1 MELMMA
7 DTYTLHVTLPTVLDD
22 ADGQV
27 RAALK
32 EEGFG
37 VLTEIDV
44 EATLRE
50 KLGVEV
56 GGYRIL
62 GACNPQLAHR
72 GLTADPDLG
81 ALLPCNVVLRAAGD
95 DRTDVLAADPVAMLG
110 ISSAEGLTDVATEA
124 RDALERALSRLA

>member
-1 MELMMA
+1 VAGE
-7 DTYTLHVTLPTVLDD
+7 TYTLTVTLDTDLES

-44 EATLRE
+44 EATLRD

-62 GACNPQLAHR
+62 GACNPGLAHR
-72 GLTADPDLG
+72 GIQADPDLG
-81 ALLPCNVVLRAAGD
+81 ALLPCNVVLRAADD
-95 DRTDVLAADPVAMLG
+95 DRTEVVAADPLAMLG
-110 ISSAEGLTDVATEA
+110 ISSVEALGAVASEA
-124 RDALERALSRLA
+124 REALERALARL

>member
-1 MELMMA
+1 MST
-7 DTYTLHVTLPTVLDD
+7 DSYTLTVTLDD
-22 ADGQV
+22 DLATADERV

-62 GACNPQLAHR
+62 GACNPGLAHR
-72 GLTADPDLG
+72 GITVDRDLG
-81 ALLPCNVVLRAAGD
+81 ALLPCNVVLRSAEDGG
-95 DRTDVLAADPVAMLG
+95 TEVLAADPIAMLG
-110 ISSAEGLTDVATEA
+110 ISTQEGLAEVASEA
-124 RDALERALSRLA
+124 REALERALASL

>member
-1 MELMMA
+1 VNAE
-7 DTYTLHVTLPTVLDD
+7 TYTLTVTID
-22 ADGQV
+22 ADLATADELV

-50 KLGVEV
+50 KLGAEI

-62 GACNPQLAHR
+62 GACNPGLARR
-72 GLTADPDLG
+72 GIAVDADLG
-81 ALLPCNVVLRAAGD
+81 ALLPCNVVLRARDGGG
-95 DRTDVLAADPVAMLG
+95 TDVVAADPLAMLG
-110 ISSAEGLTDVATEA
+110 VSAADGLDEVAAEA
-124 RDALERALSRLA
+124 REGIERALGRL

>member
-1 MELMMA
+1 VNAE
-7 DTYTLHVTLPTVLDD
+7 TYTLTVTID
-22 ADGQV
+22 ADLATADELV

-50 KLGVEV
+50 KLGAEI

-62 GACNPQLAHR
+62 GACNPGLAQR
-72 GLTADPDLG
+72 GLVADADLG
-81 ALLPCNVVLRAAGD
+81 ALLPCNVVLRAGD
-95 DRTDVLAADPVAMLG
+95 GGGTDVVAADPLAMLG
-110 ISSAEGLTDVATEA
+110 VSNADGLDEVAAEA
-124 RDALERALSRLA
+124 RAGIERALDRL